1 MNLRRLFSIV
11 VKELRQLRRDR
22 LTFAMIVGIPTMQL
36 LLFGYAINLDIRHLP
51 AAVLDQAQTA
61 HSREVVAALGQ
72 TAVMDFGYFLRTP
85 QELEALLRAGKISAA
100 LVIPADFERR
110 LSEQTSASQS
120 GANQGSPIQAFSR
133 PPLQIVVDGSDQVVQ
148 QAAAQMAL
156 LPLQSLLGLNTSAPT
171 KNVEIVNFYNPAR
184 LAPVN
189 TVPGLIG
196 VILTMTMVLF
206 TAMAI
211 VRERE
216 RGNLEFLIATPVSPG
231 ELTIGKVLPFVGIG
245 LIQVTVVLLLGVLI
259 FQVPIRGSL
268 FDVYAA
274 ALAFIIA
281 SLSLGVFISTLAQTQ
296 FQSMQLAFFTF
307 LPQILLSGFMF
318 PFAGMPR
325 PAQYLAEILPMT
337 HFIRLIRG
345 IMLRGAQLSDL
356 WPDLAAL
363 GAFCAVTLTIA
374 VLRTRKRLD

>member
-1 MNLRRLFSIV
+1 MNLRRLLSIV
-11 VKELRQLRRDR
+11 IKELRQLRRDR

-36 LLFGYAINLDIRHLP
+36 LLFGYAINLDIRNLP

-61 HSREVVAALGQ
+61 HAREVVAALSQ
-72 TAVMDFGYFLRTP
+72 TDVMDFRYVVHAP
-85 QELEALLRAGKISAA
+85 QELDALLRAGKISAA

-110 LSEQTSASQS
+110 LIEQNLDTQ
-120 GANQGSPIQAFSR
+120 PLPR
-133 PPLQIVVDGSDQVVQ
+133 PPLQVVVDGSDQVVQ
-148 QAAAQMAL
+148 SAAAQLAA
-156 LPLQSLLGLNTSAPT
+156 LPLQSLLGLSQTAAV
-171 KNVEIVNFYNPAR
+171 KNVEIVNFYNPSR

-231 ELTIGKVLPFVGIG
+231 ELTLGKVLPFIGIG
-245 LIQVTVVLLLGVLI
+245 LIQVTVVLVLGVAI
-259 FQVPIRGSL
+259 FHVPIRGSL
-268 FDVYAA
+268 LDVYGA
-274 ALAFIIA
+274 ALAFIVA

-325 PAQYLAEILPMT
+325 PAQYLAEIFPMT

-345 IMLRGAQLSDL
+345 IMLRGASLMEL
-356 WPDLAAL
+356 WPELIALA
-363 GAFCAVTLTIA
+363 AFCAVTLTIA